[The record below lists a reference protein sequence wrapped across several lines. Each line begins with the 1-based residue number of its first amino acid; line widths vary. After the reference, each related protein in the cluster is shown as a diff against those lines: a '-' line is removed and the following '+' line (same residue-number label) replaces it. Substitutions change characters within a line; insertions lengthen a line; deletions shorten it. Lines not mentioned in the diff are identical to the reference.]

1 MDYSNIDSV
10 IETMYSVISGPAGK
24 PRDWALLRSLYH
36 PQARLMVAP
45 HAGNQALPLRVM
57 TVDEFIARLEKIFA
71 TESFWERETK
81 RHVEQFGRIAHVVCD
96 YESFHEE
103 HGPPFTS
110 GRKSMQMFN
119 EQTPGDGTR
128 WWVVSAMWNTERAE

>member
-10 IETMYSVISGPAGK
+10 IETMYSVISGPAGQ

-45 HAGNQALPLRVM
+45 HAGKQALPLRVM
-57 TVDEFIARLEKIFA
+57 TVDEFIARLDKIFA

-81 RHVEQFGRIAHVVCD
+81 RHVEHFGRIAHVVCD
-96 YESFHEE
+96 YESLHALNEA
-103 HGPPFTS
+103 PFTT

-119 EQTPGDGTR
+119 DGTR